1 MAKRD
6 YYEVLGL
13 AKGASAA
20 DIKKAYRTLA
30 RKHHPDID
38 KSEGAAAKFKEISEA
53 YQVLSDTDKRQAYDQ
68 FGHAAFDRGAG
79 AGAGQGPFGG
89 GYRYTYTT
97 GGGPGFDFSG
107 FEDPFSIFE
116 QFFGGATAGRSRA
129 RNRGDDLYYELA
141 IDFREA
147 VFGVTKTV
155 TIPRQI
161 MCPVCLGS
169 GAEPG
174 SKTTTCPDCKGS
186 GQVQR
191 VQNSIFGQVITNS
204 ACPTCKGTGQ
214 KIDKLCRKCG
224 GDGRIQEE
232 VRTELKI
239 PAGVGDGDSV
249 RFPGLGD
256 AGEHGKPSGDLF
268 LTIRV
273 RPERGFSRRGNDIYS
288 ELGLDLPTAVLG
300 GTIEVPTLTETVKL
314 KIPAGTQSGTQ
325 FRLRGHGVPGRGDQ
339 LVTVNLRTPTRLG
352 RDERQLWERLAGR
365 QG

>member
-1 MAKRD
+1 MASKRD

-13 AKGASAA
+13 AKGASEA

-38 KSEGAAAKFKEISEA
+38 KTEGAAEKFKEISEA
-53 YQVLSDTDKRQAYDQ
+53 YQVLSDSEKRKAYDQ
-68 FGHAAFDRGAG
+68 FGHAAFDRSAG
-79 AGAGQGPFGG
+79 AGTDQGPFGG
-89 GYRYTYTT
+89 GYRYTYTN

-116 QFFGGATAGRSRA
+116 QFFGGAGAGRSRA

-141 IDFREA
+141 ISFKEA

-161 MCPVCLGS
+161 LCPVCLGS
-169 GAEPG
+169 GAEPD
-174 SKTTTCPDCKGS
+174 SKVETCPDCKGT

-191 VQNSIFGQVITNS
+191 MQNSIFGQIITNVT
-204 ACPTCKGTGQ
+204 CPTCKGTGK
-214 KIDKLCRKCG
+214 KIDKPCRKCG

-232 VRTELKI
+232 ARTELKI
-239 PAGVGDGDSV
+239 PVGVGDGDTV

-256 AGEHGKPSGDLF
+256 AGEYGKPSGDLF

-273 RPERGFSRRGNDIYS
+273 HPESGFARRGNGIYS
-288 ELGLDLPTAVLG
+288 EINLDLPTAVLG
-300 GTIEVPTLTETVKL
+300 GTVEVPTLTEKVKL
-314 KIPAGTQSGTQ
+314 KIPAGTQTGTQ

-339 LVTVNLRTPTRLG
+339 FVTINLKTPTKLS
-352 RDERQLWERLAGR
+352 RDEKNLWEKLASK
-365 QG
+365 